1 MTCTC
6 DTLKTKQTTLPYKYL
21 PFYLPGKH
29 ANACLPTHAYNHTPC
44 TGYSY
49 FTMCLIALYWHLKDF
64 LYFFKLQRRL

>member
-1 MTCTC
+1 MLYQNRKKEGRNKITCTC

-29 ANACLPTHAYNHTPC
+29 A
-44 TGYSY
+44 Y
-49 FTMCLIALYWHLKDF
+49 FTMCFIALYWYLKDF